1 MKLRWVVLGV
11 GTLILPACATVSVTD
26 VNGANAVSSV
36 ASQKTTNVVVK
47 ASEKLTQEFSANGWV
62 EPSNYNLKTAAMT
75 LLKGNTA
82 VKSPDEIDAYAATVT
97 PAALKADI
105 SKAGLLA
112 NQTLK
117 AADVYLEYA
126 EADEDMTEELQ
137 SLETALLTCRKAER
151 TFTIA
156 SQLKS
161 VEAKSELA
169 MMSATVDQLQ
179 DTTDDY
185 GRQVRASKIYTDY
198 SKVPV
203 N

>member
-11 GTLILPACATVSVTD
+11 GTLILSACATVSVTD
-26 VNGANAVSSV
+26 MNASASANRA
-36 ASQKTTNVVVK
+36 ANQATTNVVVK

-62 EPSNYNLKTAAMT
+62 EPSNYDLKTAAMT

-82 VKSPDEIDAYAATVT
+82 IQSDENDAYAATVT
-97 PAALKADI
+97 PMTLKADI
-105 SKAGLLA
+105 SKAGQMA
-112 NQTLK
+112 SQTLK

-126 EADEDMTEELQ
+126 DAGSDMAEELQ

-156 SQLKS
+156 SELQS
-161 VEAKSELA
+161 VETEAELTLMA
-169 MMSATVDQLQ
+169 ATVDQLQ
-179 DTTDDY
+179 DMTDDY
-185 GRQVRASKIYTDY
+185 GRQVRASKTYTDY
-198 SKVPV
+198 SKIPV